1 MNANSYCNRR
11 TILAAGL
18 ASIAMAM
25 LTSGFPRAALAQDKY
40 PSKPITL
47 VVGFAA
53 GGQSDVLARML
64 ATRLTPILG
73 QPVVVVNRL
82 GAASTMAYSTVAS
95 AEPDGYTLML
105 GGGSGMVMAPLV
117 MKVSYDAVKDFRS
130 VAMLTVAICAIA
142 VNPSVPANT
151 LGELVALIKA
161 NPGKYSWGSSGFGGI
176 DHLTGE
182 LFKQKA
188 GNLDLLHV
196 AYKGGGP
203 ALNDLIGGHIPISI
217 TTLSGLYATS
227 KSGKIRVLA
236 VTANKRSPA
245 APEIP
250 TAIEAG
256 VPGFTAETF
265 NLVTAPVR
273 TPAPVI
279 ETLRAAVAKVMADPS
294 FTDQLN
300 RLGYE
305 PVTES
310 TPEGTDKY
318 IKEELEKWRQVV
330 TAANIKPE

>member
-1 MNANSYCNRR
+1 MKANSYCNRR
-11 TILAAGL
+11 TMLAAGL

-25 LTSGFPRAALAQDKY
+25 LASGFPRAALAQDKY
-40 PSKPITL
+40 PSRPITL
-47 VVGFAA
+47 VVGFSA

-64 ATRLTPILG
+64 ATRLGPILG
-73 QPVVVVNRL
+73 QPVVVVNKV
-82 GAASTMAYSTVAS
+82 GAASTMAYSIVAG
-95 AEPDGYTLML
+95 AEADGYTLML

-130 VAMLTVAICAIA
+130 VAMLTIGICAIA
-142 VNPSVPANT
+142 VNSSVPANN
-151 LGELVALIKA
+151 LSELVALIKA
-161 NPGKYSWGSSGFGGI
+161 NPGKYSWGTSGFGGI

-196 AYKGGGP
+196 PYKGGGP

-217 TTLSGLYATS
+217 TTLSGLYSTS
-227 KSGKIRVLA
+227 KSGKIRILA
-236 VTANKRSPA
+236 VTADKRSPA

-256 VPGFTAETF
+256 VPFTAETF
-265 NLVTAPVR
+265 NLVTAPAR

-279 ETLRAAVAKVMADPS
+279 ETLRAAVAKVMTDPTFIS
-294 FTDQLN
+294 ELSS
-300 RLGYE
+300 LGYE

-310 TPEGTDKY
+310 TPAGTDEY
-318 IKEELEKWRQVV
+318 IKNQLEKWRQVV
-330 TAANIKPE
+330 TAAKIAPE